1 MQVEPLKIVEVDRY
15 TRGVVGPSQPV
26 QGPVSV
32 GGRIT
37 SNTAPGCWGPMITPH
52 FKGGHEVTQPVAIDG
67 AEVGDGVALRV
78 KRVEVTS
85 RVTASGTMKM
95 VDGRFVCDPF
105 VDHVCGECGAMNPS
119 TTLEGT
125 GRDAVRCA
133 SCGAPASSFEVPSG
147 YTIAFDHEGQVG
159 ITLTKE
165 RAEELAGNA
174 AEEMALPGNA
184 EQHPI
189 SALALSD
196 VTGVPSRLRPFL
208 GNVGSTPARD
218 LPDSHNAGDFGQ
230 FLIGADHEFSLTEE
244 ELAEAK
250 TDGHMDVDSVR
261 EGAVLIC
268 PTKVAGAGIYIG
280 DMHANQ
286 GDGEIAGHTTDVSGE
301 AELEVAAVIKGL
313 QNDGP
318 ILLPPEE
325 DLPFLAKP
333 FTEREWSDILSLAR
347 SQSQPEPEPVGP
359 VQTIGSGA
367 DLNAATD
374 NGLERMSALS
384 GMDLGEVM
392 NRVTIAGGVE
402 IGRHPGVVTVT
413 MTVPMSRL
421 EDVGL
426 AELVR
431 DQYGI

>member
-1 MQVEPLKIVEVDRY
+1 
-15 TRGVVGPSQPV
+15 
-26 QGPVSV
+26 
-32 GGRIT
+32 
-37 SNTAPGCWGPMITPH
+37 
-52 FKGGHEVTQPVAIDG
+52 
-67 AEVGDGVALRV
+67 
-78 KRVEVTS
+78 
-85 RVTASGTMKM
+85 
-95 VDGRFVCDPF
+95 
-105 VDHVCGECGAMNPS
+105 
-119 TTLEGT
+119 
-125 GRDAVRCA
+125 
-133 SCGAPASSFEVPSG
+133 
-147 YTIAFDHEGQVG
+147 
-159 ITLTKE
+159 
-165 RAEELAGNA
+165 
-174 AEEMALPGNA
+174 
-184 EQHPI
+184 
-189 SALALSD
+189 
-196 VTGVPSRLRPFL
+196 
-208 GNVGSTPARD
+208 
-218 LPDSHNAGDFGQ
+218 
-230 FLIGADHEFSLTEE
+230 
-244 ELAEAK
+244 
-250 TDGHMDVDSVR
+250 MDVDSVR

-268 PTKVAGAGIYIG
+268 PTKVPGAGIYIG

-347 SQSQPEPEPVGP
+347 SQGQPEPEPVGP

-367 DLNAATD
+367 NLNAATD
-374 NGLERMSALS
+374 NGLERMAALS

-431 DQYGI
+431 EQYGL